1 MPINKGETSYFM
13 DLSEDLEDIPQ
24 SKQKKALK
32 EAGEVARE
40 SILDYTSKRNSP
52 VSKGEYEKKLSARY
66 REEKKRMGKGGVAN
80 LRLKEKMLNSL
91 RVGTRGN
98 GFRVYIHG
106 NSKKNLAK
114 SHGHNSG
121 GYGFDKEGP
130 KRQFLPDDSTGEKF
144 KPNIRRKIKET
155 LEKYKRKKR

>member
-1 MPINKGETSYFM
+1 MPITKGETSYFM
-13 DLSEDLEDIPQ
+13 DLTEDLEEIPE
-24 SKQKKALK
+24 SKQKKALQ

-52 VSKGEYEKKLSARY
+52 VSRGEYKKKLSARY
-66 REEKKRMGKGGVAN
+66 IREKKRLGKRGVAD

-98 GFRVYIHG
+98 GFRVYIDG
-106 NSKKNLAK
+106 RSKKNIEKA
-114 SHGHNSG
+114 HGHTNG
-121 GYGFDKEGP
+121 KYGWQSAGP
-130 KRQFLPDDSTGEKF
+130 KRQFLPDDTKSEKF
-144 KPNIRRKIKET
+144 KPNIRRKIKEA